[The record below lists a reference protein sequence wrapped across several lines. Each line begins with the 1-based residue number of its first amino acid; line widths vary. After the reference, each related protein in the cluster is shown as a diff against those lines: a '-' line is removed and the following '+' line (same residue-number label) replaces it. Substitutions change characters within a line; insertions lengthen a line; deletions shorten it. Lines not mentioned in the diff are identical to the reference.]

1 MAQLAEQEGV
11 SGACRLL
18 GVPRSRYYRLRGPV
32 VTSSPP
38 APPVAAEPVA
48 AEPVAAEP
56 VAGDKPQRQRKSGRA
71 LGAAEQN
78 KVRDLLNSAPYQDR
92 SPRQVYAALLDQG
105 EYFCSWRTM
114 YRILHQHGEV
124 KERRNQLRRPA
135 YQRPELLATG
145 PNQLWTWD
153 ITKLR
158 GPVKW
163 HYYYLYVMLDVY
175 SRCVVGWLLAECESA
190 HLAQELIAT
199 CCARHQI
206 EPGQLTVHADNG
218 SAMQAKSVALL
229 LADLGVIKSHSRP
242 GVSNDNP
249 FSEAQFKTLKYAPGY
264 PDRFGSLADARQW
277 AQAFFTWYNHDHH
290 HTGIG
295 LFTPAD
301 VHTGRAAE
309 LWHKRQAVMQQ
320 AYAAH
325 PERFVRGPA
334 TPPALPTAVWINP
347 PQPASAVPAA
357 PTGALHG

>member
-1 MAQLAEQEGV
+1 MEQLAEQEGV

-18 GVPRSRYYRLRGPV
+18 GVARSRYYRARRPAAAA
-32 VTSSPP
+32 SPR
-38 APPVAAEPVA
+38 ADTVADTVAAVKERRQ
-48 AEPVAAEP
+48 
-56 VAGDKPQRQRKSGRA
+56 AGQPGRA
-71 LGAAEQN
+71 LDAAEKS
-78 KVRDLLNSAPYQDR
+78 KVRDLLNSAPYQDQA
-92 SPRQVYAALLDQG
+92 PRQVYAALLDEGQ
-105 EYFCSWRTM
+105 YLCSWRTM
-114 YRILHQHGEV
+114 YRILQEHGEV
-124 KERRNQLRRPA
+124 KERRNQLRRPL
-135 YQRPELLATG
+135 YRRPELLATG

-158 GPVKW
+158 GPSTW
-163 HYYYLYVMLDVY
+163 QYYYLYVMLDVY

-190 HLAQELIAT
+190 QLAQELIAA

-206 EPGQLTVHADNG
+206 EAGQLTIHADNG

-229 LADLGVIKSHSRP
+229 LADLGVVKSHSRP

-264 PDRFGSLADARQW
+264 PDRFGCLADARQW

-301 VHTGRAAE
+301 VHTGRAAQ
-309 LWHKRQAVMQQ
+309 LWRQRYAVMQQ

-325 PERFVRGPA
+325 PQRFVRGPSS
-334 TPPALPTAVWINP
+334 PPSVPTAVWINP
-347 PQPASAVPAA
+347 PKPAGTADPAVIADPAVA
-357 PTGALHG
+357 HG